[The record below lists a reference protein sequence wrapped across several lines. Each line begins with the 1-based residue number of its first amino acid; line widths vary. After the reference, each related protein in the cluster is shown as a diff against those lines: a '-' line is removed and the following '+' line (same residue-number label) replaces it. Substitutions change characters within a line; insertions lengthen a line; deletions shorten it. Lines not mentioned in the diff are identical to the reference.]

1 MMRIYTIVLITI
13 GLAACE
19 PRHNSADTSAAT
31 DGSTGGAR
39 LFVDNCARCHQV
51 TGQGGPAPGGL
62 PAPDIRQLTKSPAE
76 LRQIITFGFGKMPS
90 FKDSISDAQISE
102 IADYVAAQI
111 ERHAQYR

>member
-1 MMRIYTIVLITI
+1 MITI
-13 GLAACE
+13 SLAACE
-19 PRHNSADTSAAT
+19 PLHKGDGTSPAS
-31 DGSTGGAR
+31 DGSAGGAQ

-76 LRQIITFGFGKMPS
+76 LRQIIIFGFGKMPS